1 VFCRAN
7 FATRLTGCRA
17 EREALLATHKIV
29 VAKGFTGADL
39 TTRRAG
45 ALGVG
50 LDHEPASAANGAVD
64 GVP

>member
-1 VFCRAN
+1 
-7 FATRLTGCRA
+7 
-17 EREALLATHKIV
+17 V
-29 VAKGFTGADL
+29 VAKGFTGADW
-39 TTRRAG
+39 TTRQAG